1 MTQIIPA
8 KIMVFFLPSLSA
20 NWVTA
25 SAPTREPAGM
35 AATIPPW
42 AVGFGWVCKI
52 EGDMFRNQRTVAH
65 EIEGLEIGFI
75 LKRGLS

>member
-1 MTQIIPA
+1 MEPMTQIIPA
-8 KIMVFFLPSLSA
+8 KMMVFFLPSLSA

-25 SAPTREPAGM
+25 SAPTREPAGI

-42 AVGFGWVCKI
+42 AVGFGWVRKI
-52 EGDMFRNQRTVAH
+52 QQDIFNNQRNVAH

-75 LKRGLS
+75 L